1 MTKKVLS
8 FLLLMGVAQGA
19 MAQEPWPE
27 AYAVL
32 SNDGLTVTFYYDDQ
46 KDSRSGVVGDGYY
59 WESDSYR
66 TVTTAVFDDS
76 FANCPPYTT
85 DCWFYNCSSLTS
97 IIGLE
102 NLNTENVTGM
112 YRMFYGCS
120 SLTSL
125 DLSSF
130 DTRNVTEMSEM
141 FCGCSSLTSL
151 DVSSFD
157 TRNVKNMGGMFQ
169 GCSNLTNL
177 DVSNFDTRNV
187 SKMTSMFS
195 SCSNLTS
202 LDVSHFDTGNVTDM
216 RYMFS
221 DCSNLTSLDVSS
233 FGMGNVTKMSSMFAG
248 CSGLENIYCNDTWS
262 CPSSSDMF
270 SGCSQLSD
278 YSASNT
284 NDIAYAKPIADGGYF
299 TPKTEKANQVGTAY
313 WWTYYTSV
321 RNIKADENTT
331 VYTATLNAEGTE
343 LTLNEVTD
351 KIVPRGQAVILK
363 STVGEPLLYTISGE
377 YAGTFPANDLRGTER
392 EINKTEVGGTVYTL
406 AAEGGNLAFYRY
418 EGEKLAARKVF
429 LVIEGSGA
437 RSIRIAGMEET
448 GISDLAQLATEG
460 IAYDLQGRR
469 VSVAQ
474 KGLYIVRSVEGQ
486 QGRNVKKIVKR

>member
-169 GCSNLTNL
+169 
-177 DVSNFDTRNV
+177 
-187 SKMTSMFS
+187 
-195 SCSNLTS
+195 
-202 LDVSHFDTGNVTDM
+202 
-216 RYMFS
+216 
-221 DCSNLTSLDVSS
+221 
-233 FGMGNVTKMSSMFAG
+233 
-248 CSGLENIYCNDTWS
+248 
-262 CPSSSDMF
+262 
-270 SGCSQLSD
+270 
-278 YSASNT
+278 
-284 NDIAYAKPIADGGYF
+284 
-299 TPKTEKANQVGTAY
+299 
-313 WWTYYTSV
+313 
-321 RNIKADENTT
+321 
-331 VYTATLNAEGTE
+331 
-343 LTLNEVTD
+343 
-351 KIVPRGQAVILK
+351 
-363 STVGEPLLYTISGE
+363 
-377 YAGTFPANDLRGTER
+377 
-392 EINKTEVGGTVYTL
+392 
-406 AAEGGNLAFYRY
+406 AAL
-418 EGEKLAARKVF
+418 
-429 LVIEGSGA
+429 I
-437 RSIRIAGMEET
+437 
-448 GISDLAQLATEG
+448 
-460 IAYDLQGRR
+460 
-469 VSVAQ
+469 
-474 KGLYIVRSVEGQ
+474 
-486 QGRNVKKIVKR
+486 